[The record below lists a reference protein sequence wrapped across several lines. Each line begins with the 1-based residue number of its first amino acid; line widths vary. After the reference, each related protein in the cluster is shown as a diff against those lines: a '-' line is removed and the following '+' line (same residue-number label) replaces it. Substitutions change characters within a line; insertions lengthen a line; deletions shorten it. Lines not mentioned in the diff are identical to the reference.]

1 MQGLGDAP
9 NSEACRSWAQPFTQS
24 LQSRSHF
31 YRIAT
36 KDHQPLDRPFNMRKD
51 KEQNKNKAVVWGAT
65 ENEGNKMQIISLKML
80 RAIREA
86 SVSMKKRIGYY
97 TKKKKSRQGSQK
109 LKK

>member
-1 MQGLGDAP
+1 
-9 NSEACRSWAQPFTQS
+9 
-24 LQSRSHF
+24 
-31 YRIAT
+31 
-36 KDHQPLDRPFNMRKD
+36 MRKD

-97 TKKKKSRQGSQK
+97 TKKKKIQAGISEI
-109 LKK
+109 KKVILRNKN

>member
-1 MQGLGDAP
+1 
-9 NSEACRSWAQPFTQS
+9 
-24 LQSRSHF
+24 
-31 YRIAT
+31 
-36 KDHQPLDRPFNMRKD
+36 MRKD